1 MNSLRRRIPQI
12 YHPRLLSSALASHYR
27 TFSNTTKTS
36 HSTKH
41 SKSEEDKSHPPTQ
54 DFNVIQTCIQS
65 RRTISYFQSSDQNQN
80 QNDNDNDKLSQA
92 IHRAIQCGITAPNH
106 KRTEPTTFKILK
118 SPSIIES
125 LSQIVYQQ
133 TLQQQIQPN
142 HTPHQ
147 THHHTHHQT
156 QDFKQAALQKAEK
169 KRHRWRHD
177 IPLYIAVLVN
187 HQPHQSSTSS
197 TSSTSTSTSST
208 STSTS
213 TSSHQNDNHDNNHH
227 SLYQPLPFIPPQTER
242 QLEDVSAYSISHL
255 SCLSCLSCLLFHFH
269 LLIHPFTLNEQYAC
283 ACAAIQNIQ
292 LSLHSEQDPRFGCK
306 WATGNIIH
314 TPAFRNLIHAQHD
327 QRVVGLL
334 MVGIPD
340 DKHLQRLQNIPRR
353 FRRPLPNDV
362 LQIL

>member
-242 QLEDVSAYSISHL
+242 QLED
-255 SCLSCLSCLLFHFH
+255 
-269 LLIHPFTLNEQYAC
+269 YAC